1 MSQSIMYVSF
11 EENTGKIL
19 GIGPK
24 PQEKNS
30 LSVKLEE
37 VLGILEGKESKRN
50 YRVEFNGKKKQLELV
65 HQFMKSFDGSD
76 VNDFIYEIPENLSS
90 APDILVEHNIPETC
104 WKINLGDQLKNNLAS
119 NRIRLNQTLYFA
131 VTKKHDPNILYKTL
145 SVDFS
150 QTLRDN
156 YSIIPFT
163 MPFEK
168 TSTPI
173 SVFTAKTF
181 GSYKFQ
187 RVLNDE

>member
-1 MSQSIMYVSF
+1 MSQSMMHVSF
-11 EENTGKIL
+11 EENTGKII

-24 PQEKNS
+24 PQEENS
-30 LSVKLEE
+30 LPVQLDE
-37 VLGILEGKESKRN
+37 VIGILEGKESKRN

-65 HQFMKSFDGSD
+65 HQFMHSFDGSD

-90 APDILVEHNIPETC
+90 TPDILIEHNLKETC
-104 WKINLGDQLKNNLAS
+104 WKIKIGKQLKKNLAH
-119 NRIRLNQTLYFA
+119 NKIRLNQTLYFA

-156 YSIIPFT
+156 YSIIPFSI
-163 MPFEK
+163 PFEK
-168 TSTPI
+168 TTTPV

-181 GSYKFQ
+181 GSYRFQ
-187 RVLNDE
+187 RVIND

>member
-30 LSVKLEE
+30 LPVQLDE
-37 VLGILEGKESKRN
+37 VIGILEGKEPKRN

-65 HQFMKSFDGSD
+65 HRFLQSIDGAG
-76 VNDFIYEIPENLSS
+76 VNDFIYEIPENYSTT
-90 APDILVEHNIPETC
+90 PDILVEHNIPETC
-104 WKINLGDQLKNNLAS
+104 WKIKLGKELKNNLAH

-145 SVDFS
+145 SIDFS

-156 YSIIPFT
+156 YTVLPFS
-163 MPFEK
+163 MPFEE
-168 TSTPI
+168 TDTPV

-181 GSYKFQ
+181 GSYQFQ
-187 RVLNDE
+187 RVLDDR